1 MDTFSNLAQHKSM
14 YMVVTKGNG
23 KDVASSI
30 VLQTEVQ
37 RMYLQADSFA
47 KTNDKMCV
55 CMCVCVC
62 VCVCVCARVS
72 LQSMVPQTTRS
83 CLRPNCG
90 LWEEVL
96 GTCSGSA

>member
-1 MDTFSNLAQHKSM
+1 M

-62 VCVCVCARVS
+62 VCVCVCTCVLAEHGTPDHALLSPTELRLVGGGARN
-72 LQSMVPQTTRS
+72 L
-83 CLRPNCG
+83 
-90 LWEEVL
+90 LWQRVIADAFQL
-96 GTCSGSA
+96 PIR